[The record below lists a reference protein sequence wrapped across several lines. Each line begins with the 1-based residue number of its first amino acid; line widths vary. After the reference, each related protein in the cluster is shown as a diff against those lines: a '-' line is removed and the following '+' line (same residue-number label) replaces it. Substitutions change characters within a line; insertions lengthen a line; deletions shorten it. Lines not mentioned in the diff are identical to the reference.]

1 MRDREI
7 SVEQE
12 HLDRVYRRL
21 EEKIHEAEF
30 LMNDAAK
37 RGQVGTP
44 GALAERDAQ
53 VFRAGIHLNRLNNE
67 FEDFLF
73 GRIDLLLGKDGKK
86 GPDGAYTAVEPAEG
100 AVRDDGTADI
110 AETLHIG
117 RIGVLDSEY
126 APLVIDWRAPAAAPF
141 YRSTPVDPGRVVR
154 RRVIRSKGRR
164 VLGVE
169 DDLMRPELKA
179 FLDGGELAVIGDG
192 ALMAALGQARS
203 HTMRDIVASIQ
214 AEQDL
219 VIRAPAAS
227 VTYVEGGPGTG
238 KTAVA
243 LHRAAYLLYQ
253 DRRRYSGGIL
263 IVSPTPLLVAY
274 TEGVLPSLGEEG
286 QVAIRAIGSLVDGAE
301 ATLYDSP
308 STARAK
314 GSYRML
320 RVLRKAA
327 RGALE
332 LGPAGMLGGADG
344 SGTGAGGGSASGSG
358 ASGADASGAGAGGAD
373 ASGTGTGGANGTRSG
388 RSAGNGTGSEMSGA
402 EASGTGVGGANGT
415 RSGRSAGNGT
425 GSEMSGADAS
435 GSEAGEAEAS
445 GSGTSGADASGTG
458 TSGAY
463 GTRSGRSGANGAG
476 AGNGS
481 GVGTAA
487 ANGRGSGTAPASSGS
502 ASATA
507 PTQLSF
513 GDDGDGES
521 PAAPAPVGP
530 PTRLRVVAFGRRLEL
545 EAAEL
550 ERIRRN
556 ALGGTAPVNLL
567 RPRARK
573 LLLDALW
580 AQSGAATRHT
590 DPELAAELRSSFDE
604 DVTSEDSFIAF
615 LDAWWPE
622 LTPRAVL
629 AAMADER
636 RLGRWARR
644 ILNPGEVRRVARS
657 LRRDG
662 HSVHDI
668 AMLDELQ
675 AILGTPARPRKKREL
690 DPLDQLTGLEELMPV
705 REESQRERAERLA
718 QERTE
723 YAHVIVDEAQ
733 DLTPMQ
739 WRMVGRRGRHA
750 TWTVVGDPAQ
760 SSWSDP
766 DEAAEARDE
775 ALGTRPR
782 RRFEL
787 TVNYRNPAEIAEL
800 AAKVLALAMP
810 GSKAPSAV
818 RSTGVEPRFTVVQKS
833 LGETVRAEAARLLDL
848 VDGTV
853 GVVVAMQRREEAA
866 RWLAGLGERV
876 VALGSLEA
884 KGLEYDATVVVSPA
898 EIADE
903 SPAGLRV
910 LYVALTRATQQLTV
924 VSADRDQPDGSGVP
938 DLLRD

>member
-1 MRDREI
+1 MAAQVQQETLDSAHDSVREKEI
-7 SVEQE
+7 GVEQE

-30 LMNDAAK
+30 LMNDAAQ

-100 AVRDDGTADI
+100 AVRPDNTADI

-154 RRVIRSKGRR
+154 RRVIRSKGRK

-179 FLDGGELAVIGDG
+179 RLDGGDLPVIGDG

-253 DRRRYSGGIL
+253 DRRRYAGGIL

-308 STARAK
+308 AVARAK

-320 RVLRKAA
+320 KVLRKAA

-332 LGPAGMLGGADG
+332 
-344 SGTGAGGGSASGSG
+344 SS
-358 ASGADASGAGAGGAD
+358 DA
-373 ASGTGTGGANGTRSG
+373 
-388 RSAGNGTGSEMSGA
+388 
-402 EASGTGVGGANGT
+402 
-415 RSGRSAGNGT
+415 
-425 GSEMSGADAS
+425 
-435 GSEAGEAEAS
+435 
-445 GSGTSGADASGTG
+445 
-458 TSGAY
+458 
-463 GTRSGRSGANGAG
+463 
-476 AGNGS
+476 
-481 GVGTAA
+481 
-487 ANGRGSGTAPASSGS
+487 
-502 ASATA
+502 
-507 PTQLSF
+507 
-513 GDDGDGES
+513 
-521 PAAPAPVGP
+521 
-530 PTRLRVVAFGRRLEL
+530 PTRLRVVAFGRRVEL
-545 EAAEL
+545 EAPDL
-550 ERIRRN
+550 DRIRHN

-580 AQSGAATRHT
+580 ARSGAAGRHS

-604 DVTSEDSFIAF
+604 DITSEDDFIAF

-622 LTPRAVL
+622 LTPRGVL
-629 AAMADER
+629 EAMSDER

-657 LRRDG
+657 LKREG
-662 HSVHDI
+662 LSVHDV
-668 AMLDELQ
+668 AVLDELQ
-675 AILGTPARPRKKREL
+675 AVLGVPARPRKKRDL

-705 REESQRERAERLA
+705 REETQRERAERLA

-775 ALGTRPR
+775 ALGSRPR
-782 RRFEL
+782 RRFTL

-810 GSKAPSAV
+810 GSASPSAV
-818 RSTGVEPRFTVVQKS
+818 RSTGVEPRFVTAARET
-833 LGETVRAEAARLLDL
+833 LARTVRAEAARLLDL

-853 GVVVAMQRREEAA
+853 GVVVAMNRRDEAA
-866 RWLAGLGERV
+866 RWLAGLGDRV

-924 VSADRDQPDGSGVP
+924 VSAERDDPDAAGVP

>member
-1 MRDREI
+1 MAAQAQQETAVGSDHDSVRDREI

-53 VFRAGIHLNRLNNE
+53 VFRAGVHLNRLNNE

-179 FLDGGELAVIGDG
+179 SLDGHELPVIGDG

-286 QVAIRAIGSLVDGAE
+286 QVAIRAIGSLVDGAQ

-314 GSYRML
+314 GSHRML

-332 LGPAGMLGGADG
+332 LGRP
-344 SGTGAGGGSASGSG
+344 GGGDSG
-358 ASGADASGAGAGGAD
+358 
-373 ASGTGTGGANGTRSG
+373 
-388 RSAGNGTGSEMSGA
+388 
-402 EASGTGVGGANGT
+402 
-415 RSGRSAGNGT
+415 
-425 GSEMSGADAS
+425 
-435 GSEAGEAEAS
+435 
-445 GSGTSGADASGTG
+445 
-458 TSGAY
+458 
-463 GTRSGRSGANGAG
+463 
-476 AGNGS
+476 
-481 GVGTAA
+481 
-487 ANGRGSGTAPASSGS
+487 
-502 ASATA
+502 
-507 PTQLSF
+507 QLSF
-513 GDDGDGES
+513 DASEVQ
-521 PAAPAPVGP
+521 APAGT

-545 EAAEL
+545 EAGAL
-550 ERIRRN
+550 ERLRRI

-580 AQSGAATRHT
+580 EQSGAAGRHT

-604 DVTSEDSFIAF
+604 DMVSEDSFVEF
-615 LDAWWPE
+615 LNAWWPE
-622 LTPRAVL
+622 LTPKAVL
-629 AAMADER
+629 DAMADER

-662 HSVHDI
+662 YSVHDI

-675 AILGTPARPRKKREL
+675 AVLGVPARPRRRREL

-800 AAKVLALAMP
+800 ASKVLALAMP
-810 GSKAPSAV
+810 GSDSPKAV
-818 RSTGVEPRFTVVQKS
+818 RSTGVEPRFAVVHDS
-833 LGETVRAEAARLLDL
+833 LAQTARQEAARLLDR

-866 RWLAGLGERV
+866 RWLAGLGDRV

-910 LYVALTRATQQLTV
+910 LYVALTRATQQLTI
-924 VSADRDQPDGSGVP
+924 VSGERDQPDAEGVP

>member
-1 MRDREI
+1 MAAQDAAVETADPGLDSVRDREI
-7 SVEQE
+7 GIEQE
-12 HLDRVYRRL
+12 HLNQVYRRL

-30 LMNDAAK
+30 LMHDAAK

-53 VFRAGIHLNRLNNE
+53 VFRAGVHLNRLNNE

-73 GRIDLLLGKDGKK
+73 GRIDLLHGKDGKR
-86 GPDGAYTAVEPAEG
+86 GPDGAYTSVEPADG
-100 AVRDDGTADI
+100 AVRADNTADI
-110 AETLHIG
+110 GETLHIG
-117 RIGVLDSEY
+117 RIGVLDADYS
-126 APLVIDWRAPAAAPF
+126 PLVIDWRAPAAAPF

-154 RRVIRSKGRR
+154 RRVIRSKGRK

-169 DDLMRPELKA
+169 DDLMRPELVA
-179 FLDGGELAVIGDG
+179 TLDGAELPVIGDG

-253 DRRRYSGGIL
+253 DRRRYAGGIL
-263 IVSPTPLLVAY
+263 IVSPTPLLVSY

-286 QVAIRAIGSLVDGAE
+286 QVAIRAVGNLVDGVE
-301 ATLYDSP
+301 ATAYDEP
-308 STARAK
+308 AVARVK
-314 GSYRML
+314 GSSRML
-320 RVLRKAA
+320 KVLRKVA

-332 LGPAGMLGGADG
+332 LGD
-344 SGTGAGGGSASGSG
+344 
-358 ASGADASGAGAGGAD
+358 
-373 ASGTGTGGANGTRSG
+373 
-388 RSAGNGTGSEMSGA
+388 
-402 EASGTGVGGANGT
+402 
-415 RSGRSAGNGT
+415 
-425 GSEMSGADAS
+425 
-435 GSEAGEAEAS
+435 
-445 GSGTSGADASGTG
+445 
-458 TSGAY
+458 
-463 GTRSGRSGANGAG
+463 
-476 AGNGS
+476 
-481 GVGTAA
+481 
-487 ANGRGSGTAPASSGS
+487 
-502 ASATA
+502 
-507 PTQLSF
+507 
-513 GDDGDGES
+513 S
-521 PAAPAPVGP
+521 PD
-530 PTRLRVVAFGRRLEL
+530 RLRVVAFGRRIEL
-545 EAAEL
+545 EADEL
-550 ERIRRN
+550 QRIRHN
-556 ALGGTAPVNLL
+556 VLGGTAPVNLM
-567 RPRARK
+567 RPRARR
-573 LLLDALW
+573 LLLDALY
-580 AQSGAATRHT
+580 AKSGAGTRHT

-604 DVTSEDSFIAF
+604 DVATEDAFIGF

-622 LTPRAVL
+622 LTPRRVL
-629 AAMADER
+629 TAMADER
-636 RLGRWARR
+636 QLGRWARR
-644 ILNPGEVRRVARS
+644 ILNPGEVRRLARS
-657 LRRDG
+657 LRREAL
-662 HSVHDI
+662 SVHDV
-668 AMLDELQ
+668 ALLDELQ
-675 AILGTPARPRKKREL
+675 TLLGTPARPRRRREL
-690 DPLDQLTGLEELMPV
+690 DPLDQLTGLEELMPQ
-705 REESQRERAERLA
+705 REETQRERAERLA

-760 SSWSDP
+760 SSWSSP

-775 ALGTRPR
+775 ALGSRPR
-782 RRFEL
+782 RRFRL

-810 GSKAPSAV
+810 GMESPSAV
-818 RSTGVEPRFTVVQKS
+818 RSTGVQPHFAVVRDGNPAQ
-833 LGETVRAEAARLLDL
+833 TVRAEAQRLLDR

-853 GVVVAMQRREEAA
+853 GVVVAMNRREQAA
-866 RWLAGLGERV
+866 RWLAGLGDRV

-924 VSADRDQPDGSGVP
+924 ISDRRDEPDTKGVP

>member
-1 MRDREI
+1 MAAQAQQETALDSVRDREI

-12 HLDRVYRRL
+12 HLDRVYQRL

-100 AVRDDGTADI
+100 AVRPDNTADI

-117 RIGVLDSEY
+117 RIGVLDENYS
-126 APLVIDWRAPAAAPF
+126 PLVIDWRAPAAAPF

-154 RRVIRSKGRR
+154 RRVIRSKGRK

-169 DDLMRPELKA
+169 DDLMRPELTA
-179 FLDGGELAVIGDG
+179 LLDGRRLPAIGDG

-203 HTMRDIVASIQ
+203 HTMRDIVSSIQ

-227 VTYVEGGPGTG
+227 VTHVEGGPGTG

-253 DRRRYSGGIL
+253 DRRRYAGGIL

-286 QVAIRAIGSLVDGAE
+286 QVAIRAIGSLVDGVE

-308 STARAK
+308 SVARAK

-320 RVLRKAA
+320 KVLRKAA

-332 LGPAGMLGGADG
+332 LGRGGAAPAG
-344 SGTGAGGGSASGSG
+344 
-358 ASGADASGAGAGGAD
+358 
-373 ASGTGTGGANGTRSG
+373 
-388 RSAGNGTGSEMSGA
+388 
-402 EASGTGVGGANGT
+402 
-415 RSGRSAGNGT
+415 
-425 GSEMSGADAS
+425 
-435 GSEAGEAEAS
+435 
-445 GSGTSGADASGTG
+445 
-458 TSGAY
+458 
-463 GTRSGRSGANGAG
+463 
-476 AGNGS
+476 
-481 GVGTAA
+481 
-487 ANGRGSGTAPASSGS
+487 
-502 ASATA
+502 
-507 PTQLSF
+507 QLTLD
-513 GDDGDGES
+513 DDGDTAS
-521 PAAPAPVGP
+521 QAPAGP

-545 EAAEL
+545 EADEL
-550 ERIRRN
+550 ERIRRT

-580 AQSGAATRHT
+580 AKSGGATRHT

-604 DVTSEDSFIAF
+604 DVTTEDAFIAF
-615 LDAWWPE
+615 VDAWWPE
-622 LTPRAVL
+622 LTPKAVL
-629 AAMADER
+629 SAMADER

-657 LRRDG
+657 LKRDG
-662 HSVHDI
+662 HSVHDV

-675 AILGTPARPRKKREL
+675 SILGAPARPKKKREL
-690 DPLDQLTGLEELMPV
+690 DPLDHLTGLEELMPV
-705 REESQRERAERLA
+705 REETQRERAERLA

-782 RRFEL
+782 RRFQL

-800 AAKVLALAMP
+800 AARVLALAMP
-810 GSKAPSAV
+810 GSQAPTAV
-818 RSTGVEPRFTVVQKS
+818 RSTGVEPRFTVVRDS
-833 LGETVRAEAARLLDL
+833 LEQTVRAAAEQLLDQ

-853 GVVVAMQRREEAA
+853 GVVVAMNRRAEAR
-866 RWLAGLGERV
+866 RWLAGLGDRV

-884 KGLEYDATVVVSPA
+884 KGLEYDATIVVSPA

-910 LYVALTRATQQLTV
+910 LYVALTRATQQLTI
-924 VSADRDQPDGSGVP
+924 VSGERDEPDATGVP

>member
-1 MRDREI
+1 M
-7 SVEQE
+7 EQE

-21 EEKIHEAEF
+21 EEKISEAEF
-30 LMNDAAK
+30 LMRDAAQ
-37 RGQVGTP
+37 RGHVGTP
-44 GALAERDAQ
+44 GALAERDAM
-53 VFRAGIHLNRLNNE
+53 VFRAGVHLNRLHNE
-67 FEDFLF
+67 YEDFLF

-100 AVRDDGTADI
+100 AVRPDHTAEI

-117 RIGVLDSEY
+117 RIGVLDEDY

-164 VLGVE
+164 VQSVE

-179 FLDGGELAVIGDG
+179 TLDGRELAVIGDG
-192 ALMAALGQARS
+192 ALMAALGQART

-253 DRRRYSGGIL
+253 DRRRYAGGIL

-301 ATLYDSP
+301 ATVYDSP
-308 STARAK
+308 AVARIK

-320 RVLRKAA
+320 KVLRKAA

-332 LGPAGMLGGADG
+332 LND
-344 SGTGAGGGSASGSG
+344 
-358 ASGADASGAGAGGAD
+358 
-373 ASGTGTGGANGTRSG
+373 
-388 RSAGNGTGSEMSGA
+388 
-402 EASGTGVGGANGT
+402 
-415 RSGRSAGNGT
+415 
-425 GSEMSGADAS
+425 
-435 GSEAGEAEAS
+435 
-445 GSGTSGADASGTG
+445 
-458 TSGAY
+458 
-463 GTRSGRSGANGAG
+463 
-476 AGNGS
+476 
-481 GVGTAA
+481 
-487 ANGRGSGTAPASSGS
+487 
-502 ASATA
+502 
-507 PTQLSF
+507 
-513 GDDGDGES
+513 S
-521 PAAPAPVGP
+521 PQ
-530 PTRLRVVAFGRRLEL
+530 RLRVVAFGRRLEL
-545 EAAEL
+545 EAEEL
-550 ERIRRN
+550 AAIRRT

-580 AQSGAATRHT
+580 ERSGAGNRHT

-604 DVTSEDSFIAF
+604 DITSEDDFTAF

-622 LTPRAVL
+622 LTPAAVL
-629 AAMADER
+629 DAMADER

-644 ILNPGEVRRVARS
+644 ILNQGEVRKLARA
-657 LRRDG
+657 LQRDG
-662 HSVHDI
+662 RSVHDI

-675 AILGTPARPRKKREL
+675 AILGAPARPRKKREV

-705 REESQRERAERLA
+705 REETQRERAERLA
-718 QERTE
+718 QERVE

-750 TWTVVGDPAQ
+750 TWTIVGDPAQ

-766 DEAAEARDE
+766 DEAAQARDE

-810 GSKAPSAV
+810 GSESPRAV
-818 RSTGVEPRFTVVQKS
+818 RSTGVEPRFAVAGRT
-833 LGETVRAEAARLLDL
+833 LGDTVRAEAARLLER

-853 GVVVAMQRREEAA
+853 GVVVAMRRREEAR
-866 RWLAGLGERV
+866 RWLDGLGDRV

-924 VSADRDQPDGSGVP
+924 VSAERDEPDAEGVP

>member
-1 MRDREI
+1 MAAQVQQETLDSAHDSVREREI
-7 SVEQE
+7 GVEQE

-100 AVRDDGTADI
+100 AVRPDNTADI

-117 RIGVLDSEY
+117 RIGVLDADY

-154 RRVIRSKGRR
+154 RRVIRSKGRK

-169 DDLMRPELKA
+169 DDLMRPELTA
-179 FLDGGELAVIGDG
+179 RLDGHELPVIGDG

-253 DRRRYSGGIL
+253 DRRRYAGGIL

-286 QVAIRAIGSLVDGAE
+286 QVAIRAIGSLVDGVE

-308 STARAK
+308 AVARAK

-320 RVLRKAA
+320 KVLRKAA

-332 LGPAGMLGGADG
+332 R
-344 SGTGAGGGSASGSG
+344 S
-358 ASGADASGAGAGGAD
+358 DA
-373 ASGTGTGGANGTRSG
+373 
-388 RSAGNGTGSEMSGA
+388 
-402 EASGTGVGGANGT
+402 
-415 RSGRSAGNGT
+415 
-425 GSEMSGADAS
+425 
-435 GSEAGEAEAS
+435 
-445 GSGTSGADASGTG
+445 
-458 TSGAY
+458 
-463 GTRSGRSGANGAG
+463 
-476 AGNGS
+476 
-481 GVGTAA
+481 
-487 ANGRGSGTAPASSGS
+487 
-502 ASATA
+502 
-507 PTQLSF
+507 
-513 GDDGDGES
+513 
-521 PAAPAPVGP
+521 

-545 EAAEL
+545 EAGEL
-550 ERIRRN
+550 DRVRRN

-580 AQSGAATRHT
+580 DRSGAAGRHT

-604 DVTSEDSFIAF
+604 DITGEDDFIAF

-622 LTPRAVL
+622 LAPRAVL
-629 AAMADER
+629 TAMADER

-657 LRRDG
+657 LKRDG
-662 HSVHDI
+662 LSVHDV

-675 AILGTPARPRKKREL
+675 AILGMPARPRKKREL

-705 REESQRERAERLA
+705 REETQRERAERLA

-723 YAHVIVDEAQ
+723 YAHIIVDEAQ

-782 RRFEL
+782 RRFTL

-810 GSKAPSAV
+810 GSQSPSAV
-818 RSTGVEPRFTVVQKS
+818 RSTGVEPRFVTAQRDT
-833 LGETVRAEAARLLDL
+833 LARTVRAEAARLLDL

-853 GVVVAMQRREEAA
+853 GVVVAMNRREEAA
-866 RWLAGLGERV
+866 RWLAGLGDRV

-924 VSADRDQPDGSGVP
+924 VSAERDDPDADGVP

>member
-1 MRDREI
+1 MDAAMDVTDSVRDREI
-7 SVEQE
+7 GVEQE
-12 HLDRVYRRL
+12 HLDKVYRRL

-30 LMNDAAK
+30 LMNDAAQ

-53 VFRAGIHLNRLNNE
+53 VFRAGVHLNRLNNE

-73 GRIDLLLGKDGKK
+73 GRIDLLYGKDGKK
-86 GPDGAYTAVEPAEG
+86 GPDGAYTSIEPAED
-100 AVRDDGTADI
+100 AVRPDNTAEI
-110 AETLHIG
+110 GETLHIG
-117 RIGVLDSEY
+117 RIGVLDSDY

-154 RRVIRSKGRR
+154 RRVIRSKGRK

-179 FLDGGELAVIGDG
+179 TLDGRALPVIGDG

-203 HTMRDIVASIQ
+203 HTMRDIVSSIQ

-227 VTYVEGGPGTG
+227 ITYVEGGPGTG

-253 DRRRYSGGIL
+253 DRRRYAGGIL
-263 IVSPTPLLVAY
+263 IVSPTPLLVSY

-286 QVAIRAIGSLVDGAE
+286 QVAIRALGSLVDGVE
-301 ATLYDSP
+301 ATTYDEP
-308 STARAK
+308 AVARIK
-314 GSYRML
+314 GSSRML
-320 RVLRKAA
+320 AVLRKAA

-332 LGPAGMLGGADG
+332 TPAPRAQAQLALG
-344 SGTGAGGGSASGSG
+344 
-358 ASGADASGAGAGGAD
+358 
-373 ASGTGTGGANGTRSG
+373 
-388 RSAGNGTGSEMSGA
+388 E
-402 EASGTGVGGANGT
+402 E
-415 RSGRSAGNGT
+415 
-425 GSEMSGADAS
+425 E
-435 GSEAGEAEAS
+435 
-445 GSGTSGADASGTG
+445 
-458 TSGAY
+458 
-463 GTRSGRSGANGAG
+463 
-476 AGNGS
+476 
-481 GVGTAA
+481 
-487 ANGRGSGTAPASSGS
+487 
-502 ASATA
+502 
-507 PTQLSF
+507 
-513 GDDGDGES
+513 
-521 PAAPAPVGP
+521 AAPAPAGT

-545 EAAEL
+545 ESEEL
-550 ERIRRN
+550 QRIRHN
-556 ALGGTAPVNLL
+556 VLGGSAPVNLL
-567 RPRARK
+567 RPRARR
-573 LLLDALW
+573 LLLDALY
-580 AQSGAATRHT
+580 AKSGAAGRHS

-604 DVTSEDSFIAF
+604 DVSTEDSFLGF

-622 LTPRAVL
+622 LTPRQVL
-629 AAMADER
+629 DAMADEK
-636 RLGRWARR
+636 RLARWARR
-644 ILNPGEVRRVARS
+644 VLNQGEVRRLARS

-662 HSVHDI
+662 LSVHDV
-668 AMLDELQ
+668 ALLDELSTL
-675 AILGTPARPRKKREL
+675 LGAPARPRKKREY

-705 REESQRERAERLA
+705 REETQRERAERLA
-718 QERTE
+718 AERTE

-739 WRMVGRRGRHA
+739 WRMVGRRGRTA

-760 SSWSDP
+760 SSWSSP

-775 ALGTRPR
+775 ALGSRPR
-782 RRFEL
+782 RHFEL

-810 GSKAPSAV
+810 GKESPRAV
-818 RSTGVEPRFTVVQKS
+818 RSTGVEPRFVALPGKADMA
-833 LGETVRAEAARLLDL
+833 ETVRAEARRLLER

-853 GVVVAMQRREEAA
+853 GVVVAMNRREQAA
-866 RWLAGLGERV
+866 GWLAELGDRV

-924 VSADRDQPDGSGVP
+924 VSGARDVPDADGVP

>member
-1 MRDREI
+1 MAAQAQQKSAVDSVPDTAHDSVRDREI

-30 LMNDAAK
+30 LMHDAAQ
-37 RGQVGTP
+37 RGHVGTP

-53 VFRAGIHLNRLNNE
+53 VFRAGVHLNRLNNE

-73 GRIDLLLGKDGKK
+73 GRIDLLLGRDGKK

-100 AVRDDGTADI
+100 AVRPDRTADI

-117 RIGVLDSEY
+117 RIGVLDADY

-141 YRSTPVDPGRVVR
+141 YRSTPVAPGRVVR

-169 DDLMRPELKA
+169 DDLMRPELRA
-179 FLDGGELAVIGDG
+179 SLDGRELPVIGDG
-192 ALMAALGQARS
+192 ALMAALGQARG

-227 VTYVEGGPGTG
+227 VTQVEGGPGTG

-253 DRRRYSGGIL
+253 DRRRYAGGIL

-314 GSYRML
+314 GSSRML
-320 RVLRKAA
+320 KVLRRAA

-332 LGPAGMLGGADG
+332 RQ
-344 SGTGAGGGSASGSG
+344 
-358 ASGADASGAGAGGAD
+358 DAPD
-373 ASGTGTGGANGTRSG
+373 
-388 RSAGNGTGSEMSGA
+388 
-402 EASGTGVGGANGT
+402 
-415 RSGRSAGNGT
+415 
-425 GSEMSGADAS
+425 
-435 GSEAGEAEAS
+435 
-445 GSGTSGADASGTG
+445 
-458 TSGAY
+458 
-463 GTRSGRSGANGAG
+463 
-476 AGNGS
+476 
-481 GVGTAA
+481 
-487 ANGRGSGTAPASSGS
+487 
-502 ASATA
+502 
-507 PTQLSF
+507 
-513 GDDGDGES
+513 
-521 PAAPAPVGP
+521 
-530 PTRLRVVAFGRRLEL
+530 RLRVVAFGRRLEL

-550 ERIRRN
+550 AEVRRS

-580 AQSGAATRHT
+580 ERSGAAARHT

-604 DVTSEDSFIAF
+604 DVSDEDAFLGF

-622 LTPRAVL
+622 LTAPDVL
-629 AAMADER
+629 AVMADER

-657 LRRDG
+657 LRREG

-675 AILGTPARPRKKREL
+675 AILGSPARPRRKREL

-723 YAHVIVDEAQ
+723 YAHVIVDESQ

-782 RRFEL
+782 RRFQL

-800 AAKVLALAMP
+800 ASKVLALAMP
-810 GSKAPSAV
+810 GAQAPSAV
-818 RSTGVEPRFTVVQKS
+818 RSTGVRPRFAVVGDG
-833 LGETVRAEAARLLDL
+833 LAETVRAEAASLLEQ

-853 GVVVAMQRREEAA
+853 GVVVAMNRREEAR
-866 RWLAGLGERV
+866 RWLAGLGDRV

-910 LYVALTRATQQLTV
+910 LYVALTRATRQLTV
-924 VSADRDQPDGSGVP
+924 VSGGRDEPDAAGVP

>member
-1 MRDREI
+1 MAAQAQQDSAVDSVHDPAREDSVRDREI
-7 SVEQE
+7 SVEQA

-30 LMNDAAK
+30 LMNDAAQ

-53 VFRAGIHLNRLNNE
+53 AFRAGVHLSRLNNE

-100 AVRDDGTADI
+100 ALRPDNTADI

-117 RIGVLDSEY
+117 RIGVLDEDY

-169 DDLMRPELKA
+169 DDLMRPEIKA
-179 FLDGGELAVIGDG
+179 SLDGEELAVVGDG
-192 ALMAALGQARS
+192 ALMAALGQARTHS
-203 HTMRDIVASIQ
+203 MRDIVASIQ

-253 DRRRYSGGIL
+253 DRRRYAGGIL

-286 QVAIRAIGSLVDGAE
+286 QVAIRAIGSLIDGAE

-308 STARAK
+308 ATARAK
-314 GSYRML
+314 GSSRML
-320 RVLRKAA
+320 KVLRRAA

-332 LGPAGMLGGADG
+332 PAG
-344 SGTGAGGGSASGSG
+344 T
-358 ASGADASGAGAGGAD
+358 
-373 ASGTGTGGANGTRSG
+373 
-388 RSAGNGTGSEMSGA
+388 
-402 EASGTGVGGANGT
+402 
-415 RSGRSAGNGT
+415 
-425 GSEMSGADAS
+425 
-435 GSEAGEAEAS
+435 
-445 GSGTSGADASGTG
+445 
-458 TSGAY
+458 
-463 GTRSGRSGANGAG
+463 
-476 AGNGS
+476 
-481 GVGTAA
+481 
-487 ANGRGSGTAPASSGS
+487 
-502 ASATA
+502 
-507 PTQLSF
+507 PTL
-513 GDDGDGES
+513 
-521 PAAPAPVGP
+521 
-530 PTRLRVVAFGRRLEL
+530 LRVVAFGRRLEL
-545 EAAEL
+545 EAEEL
-550 ERIRRN
+550 AGIRRTV
-556 ALGGTAPVNLL
+556 LGGTAPVNLL
-567 RPRARK
+567 RPRARR

-580 AQSGAATRHT
+580 ARSGAAGRHS

-604 DVTSEDSFIAF
+604 DVSSEDSFLAF

-622 LTPRAVL
+622 LTPAAVL
-629 AAMADER
+629 TAMADER
-636 RLGRWARR
+636 KLGRWSRR
-644 ILNPGEVRRVARS
+644 VLNPGEVRKVARS
-657 LRRDG
+657 LRREG
-662 HSVHDI
+662 YSVHDI
-668 AMLDELQ
+668 ALLDELQ
-675 AILGTPARPRKKREL
+675 AVLGAPARPRKRREL
-690 DPLDQLTGLEELMPV
+690 DPLDQLTGLEELMPQ
-705 REESQRERAERLA
+705 REETQRERAERLA

-766 DEAAEARDE
+766 DEAAAARDE

-810 GSKAPSAV
+810 GSPSPTAV
-818 RSTGVEPRFTVVQKS
+818 RSTGVEPRFAVVGAS
-833 LGETVRAEAARLLDL
+833 LEETVRAEAARLLEL

-853 GVVVAMQRREEAA
+853 GVVVAMNRREEAR
-866 RWLAGLGERV
+866 RWLAGLGDRV

-924 VSADRDQPDGSGVP
+924 VSGERDEPDAAGVP

>member
-1 MRDREI
+1 MAAQAQQETALEDSLRDREI

-100 AVRDDGTADI
+100 AVRDDNTADI

-117 RIGVLDSEY
+117 RIGVLDQDY

-154 RRVIRSKGRR
+154 RRVIRSKGRK

-179 FLDGGELAVIGDG
+179 SLDGHELPVIGDG

-253 DRRRYSGGIL
+253 DRRRYAGGIL

-320 RVLRKAA
+320 KVLRKAA

-332 LGPAGMLGGADG
+332 LGPRGGGGAPG
-344 SGTGAGGGSASGSG
+344 RGASGNTGAG
-358 ASGADASGAGAGGAD
+358 
-373 ASGTGTGGANGTRSG
+373 
-388 RSAGNGTGSEMSGA
+388 
-402 EASGTGVGGANGT
+402 
-415 RSGRSAGNGT
+415 
-425 GSEMSGADAS
+425 
-435 GSEAGEAEAS
+435 
-445 GSGTSGADASGTG
+445 
-458 TSGAY
+458 
-463 GTRSGRSGANGAG
+463 
-476 AGNGS
+476 
-481 GVGTAA
+481 
-487 ANGRGSGTAPASSGS
+487 
-502 ASATA
+502 
-507 PTQLSF
+507 QLAF
-513 GDDGDGES
+513 GDDLGGDVRDDDTD
-521 PAAPAPVGP
+521 APAQAPAGP

-545 EAAEL
+545 EAQEL
-550 ERIRRN
+550 ERIRHTT
-556 ALGGTAPVNLL
+556 LGGTAPVNLL
-567 RPRARK
+567 RPRARR

-580 AQSGAATRHT
+580 AKSGGASRHT
-590 DPELAAELRSSFDE
+590 DPELAAELRSSFDD
-604 DVTSEDSFIAF
+604 DVTSEDSFVTF

-622 LTPRAVL
+622 LTPKAVL
-629 AAMADER
+629 EAMADER

-644 ILNPGEVRRVARS
+644 ILNPGEVRKVARS
-657 LRRDG
+657 LKRDG
-662 HSVHDI
+662 LTVHDI

-675 AILGTPARPRKKREL
+675 AVLGSPARPRKKREL

-718 QERTE
+718 AERTE

-750 TWTVVGDPAQ
+750 TWTIVGDPAQ

-782 RRFEL
+782 RRFQL

-800 AAKVLALAMP
+800 ASKVLALAMP
-810 GSKAPSAV
+810 GSTAPSAV
-818 RSTGVEPRFTVVQKS
+818 RSTGVEPRFAVVRDS
-833 LGETVRAEAARLLDL
+833 LGQTVRAEAARLLDR

-866 RWLAGLGERV
+866 KWLAGLGDRV

-924 VSADRDQPDGSGVP
+924 VSGERDEPDATGMP

>member
-1 MRDREI
+1 M
-7 SVEQE
+7 EQA

-30 LMNDAAK
+30 LMNDAAQ

-53 VFRAGIHLNRLNNE
+53 VFRAGVHLSRLNNE

-100 AVRDDGTADI
+100 ALRPDNTADI

-117 RIGVLDSEY
+117 RIGVLDEDY

-169 DDLMRPELKA
+169 DDLMRPEIKA
-179 FLDGGELAVIGDG
+179 SLDGEELAVVGDG
-192 ALMAALGQARS
+192 ALMAALGQARTHS
-203 HTMRDIVASIQ
+203 MRDIVASIQ

-253 DRRRYSGGIL
+253 DRRRYAGGIL

-308 STARAK
+308 ATARAK
-314 GSYRML
+314 GSSRML
-320 RVLRKAA
+320 KVLRRAA

-332 LGPAGMLGGADG
+332 PE
-344 SGTGAGGGSASGSG
+344 GT
-358 ASGADASGAGAGGAD
+358 
-373 ASGTGTGGANGTRSG
+373 
-388 RSAGNGTGSEMSGA
+388 
-402 EASGTGVGGANGT
+402 
-415 RSGRSAGNGT
+415 
-425 GSEMSGADAS
+425 
-435 GSEAGEAEAS
+435 
-445 GSGTSGADASGTG
+445 
-458 TSGAY
+458 
-463 GTRSGRSGANGAG
+463 
-476 AGNGS
+476 
-481 GVGTAA
+481 
-487 ANGRGSGTAPASSGS
+487 
-502 ASATA
+502 
-507 PTQLSF
+507 PTL
-513 GDDGDGES
+513 
-521 PAAPAPVGP
+521 
-530 PTRLRVVAFGRRLEL
+530 LRVVAFGRRLEL
-545 EAAEL
+545 EAEEL
-550 ERIRRN
+550 AGIRRTV
-556 ALGGTAPVNLL
+556 LGGTAPVNLL
-567 RPRARK
+567 RPRARR

-580 AQSGAATRHT
+580 ARSGAAGRHS

-604 DVTSEDSFIAF
+604 DVSSEDSFLAF

-622 LTPRAVL
+622 LTPAAVL
-629 AAMADER
+629 TAMADER
-636 RLGRWARR
+636 KLGRWSRR
-644 ILNPGEVRRVARS
+644 VLNPGEVRKVARS
-657 LRRDG
+657 LRREG
-662 HSVHDI
+662 YSVHDI
-668 AMLDELQ
+668 ALLDELQ
-675 AILGTPARPRKKREL
+675 AVLGAPARPRKRREL
-690 DPLDQLTGLEELMPV
+690 DPLDQLTGLEELMPQ
-705 REESQRERAERLA
+705 REETQRERAERLA

-766 DEAAEARDE
+766 DEAAAARDE

-810 GSKAPSAV
+810 GSPSPTAV
-818 RSTGVEPRFTVVQKS
+818 RSTGVEPRFAVVAAS
-833 LGETVRAEAARLLDL
+833 LEETVRAEAARLLEL

-853 GVVVAMQRREEAA
+853 GVVVAMNRREEAR
-866 RWLAGLGERV
+866 RWLAGLGDRV

-924 VSADRDQPDGSGVP
+924 VSGERDEPDAAGVP

>member
-1 MRDREI
+1 MADVRDREI

-12 HLDRVYRRL
+12 HLDQVYRRL

-37 RGQVGTP
+37 RSQVGTP

-53 VFRAGIHLNRLNNE
+53 VFRAGVHLNRLNNE

-86 GPDGAYTAVEPAEG
+86 GPDGAYTSVEPAED
-100 AVRDDGTADI
+100 AVSANNTAEI

-117 RIGVLDSEY
+117 RIGVLDADYS
-126 APLVIDWRAPAAAPF
+126 PLVIDWRAPAAAPF

-154 RRVIRSKGRR
+154 RRVIRSKGRE

-179 FLDGGELAVIGDG
+179 TLNGNELPVIGDG

-214 AEQDL
+214 AEQDM

-253 DRRRYSGGIL
+253 DRRRYAGGIL

-286 QVAIRAIGSLVDGAE
+286 QVAIRAVGSLADESGAE
-301 ATLYDSP
+301 ATVYDSP
-308 STARAK
+308 AVARVK
-314 GSYRML
+314 GSSRML
-320 RVLRKAA
+320 HVLRRAA

-332 LGPAGMLGGADG
+332 
-344 SGTGAGGGSASGSG
+344 GTAATAVG
-358 ASGADASGAGAGGAD
+358 
-373 ASGTGTGGANGTRSG
+373 R
-388 RSAGNGTGSEMSGA
+388 RSARA
-402 EASGTGVGGANGT
+402 E
-415 RSGRSAGNGT
+415 R
-425 GSEMSGADAS
+425 
-435 GSEAGEAEAS
+435 
-445 GSGTSGADASGTG
+445 
-458 TSGAY
+458 
-463 GTRSGRSGANGAG
+463 
-476 AGNGS
+476 
-481 GVGTAA
+481 VGTADPH
-487 ANGRGSGTAPASSGS
+487 TATVS
-502 ASATA
+502 T
-507 PTQLSF
+507 PTEPEQLSF
-513 GDDGDGES
+513 GEEEETE
-521 PAAPAPVGP
+521 PKAPAET

-545 EAAEL
+545 EAEQL
-550 ERIRRN
+550 TRIRRN

-580 AQSGAATRHT
+580 SQSGAAGRHS
-590 DPELAAELRSSFDE
+590 DPELAAELRSSFD
-604 DVTSEDSFIAF
+604 DDITSEDDFIRF

-622 LTPRAVL
+622 LTPRTVL
-629 AAMADER
+629 SAMSDER

-644 ILNPGEVRRVARS
+644 VLNPGEVRKVARS
-657 LRRDG
+657 LRRDAL
-662 HSVHDI
+662 SVHDV
-668 AMLDELQ
+668 ALLDELQ
-675 AILGTPARPRKKREL
+675 AILGTPHRPRKKKDL
-690 DPLDQLTGLEELMPV
+690 DPLDLLTGLDELMPQ

-718 QERTE
+718 AERTE

-782 RRFEL
+782 RRFTL

-810 GSKAPSAV
+810 GSESPSAV
-818 RSTGVEPRFTVVQKS
+818 RSTGVEPRFATANNGHSAVVRDGD
-833 LGETVRAEAARLLDL
+833 LGRSVRDEAARLLDQ

-853 GVVVAMQRREEAA
+853 GVVVAMNRREQAA

-924 VSADRDQPDGSGVP
+924 LSGERDEPDADGVP
-938 DLLRD
+938 DLLRE

>member
-1 MRDREI
+1 M
-7 SVEQE
+7 
-12 HLDRVYRRL
+12 DRVYRRL

-53 VFRAGIHLNRLNNE
+53 VFRAGVHLNRLNNE

-100 AVRDDGTADI
+100 AVRPDRTADI

-154 RRVIRSKGRR
+154 RRVIRSKGRK

-179 FLDGGELAVIGDG
+179 TLDGQKLPVIGDG

-253 DRRRYSGGIL
+253 DRRRYAGGIL

-308 STARAK
+308 AVARAK

-320 RVLRKAA
+320 KVLRKAA
-327 RGALE
+327 RGVLE
-332 LGPAGMLGGADG
+332 
-344 SGTGAGGGSASGSG
+344 S
-358 ASGADASGAGAGGAD
+358 
-373 ASGTGTGGANGTRSG
+373 
-388 RSAGNGTGSEMSGA
+388 
-402 EASGTGVGGANGT
+402 
-415 RSGRSAGNGT
+415 
-425 GSEMSGADAS
+425 
-435 GSEAGEAEAS
+435 SEA
-445 GSGTSGADASGTG
+445 
-458 TSGAY
+458 
-463 GTRSGRSGANGAG
+463 
-476 AGNGS
+476 
-481 GVGTAA
+481 
-487 ANGRGSGTAPASSGS
+487 
-502 ASATA
+502 
-507 PTQLSF
+507 
-513 GDDGDGES
+513 
-521 PAAPAPVGP
+521 

-545 EAAEL
+545 EAPDL
-550 ERIRRN
+550 ERVRRN

-580 AQSGAATRHT
+580 DRSGAAGRHT

-604 DVTSEDSFIAF
+604 DITSEDEFIAF

-622 LTPRAVL
+622 LTPRGVL
-629 AAMADER
+629 TAMADER

-657 LRRDG
+657 LKRDG
-662 HSVHDI
+662 LSVHDI
-668 AMLDELQ
+668 AVLDELQ
-675 AILGTPARPRKKREL
+675 AILGLPARPRKKREL
-690 DPLDQLTGLEELMPV
+690 DPLDQLSGLEELMPV
-705 REESQRERAERLA
+705 REETQRERAERLA

-782 RRFEL
+782 RRFTL

-810 GSKAPSAV
+810 GSESPSAV
-818 RSTGVEPRFTVVQKS
+818 RSTGVQPRFVTAARDT
-833 LGETVRAEAARLLDL
+833 LARTARAEAARLLDL

-853 GVVVAMQRREEAA
+853 GVVVAMNRREEAA
-866 RWLAGLGERV
+866 RWLAGLGDRV

-924 VSADRDQPDGSGVP
+924 VSADRDDPDANGVP

>member
-1 MRDREI
+1 MAAQVQQETAFGPVDESSVQDSASDSAQDSVRDREI

-30 LMNDAAK
+30 LMQDAAQ

-100 AVRDDGTADI
+100 VVRDDNTADI

-117 RIGVLDSEY
+117 RIGVLDAEY

-154 RRVIRSKGRR
+154 RRVIRSKGRK

-169 DDLMRPELKA
+169 DDLMRPELTA
-179 FLDGGELAVIGDG
+179 SLNDEPLAVIGDG

-253 DRRRYSGGIL
+253 DRRRYAGGIL

-308 STARAK
+308 SVARAK
-314 GSYRML
+314 GSHRML
-320 RVLRKAA
+320 KVLRKAA

-332 LGPAGMLGGADG
+332 LGPSVAGPATRGQF
-344 SGTGAGGGSASGSG
+344 AGGSS
-358 ASGADASGAGAGGAD
+358 AGANG
-373 ASGTGTGGANGTRSG
+373 SRTGGAG
-388 RSAGNGTGSEMSGA
+388 RS
-402 EASGTGVGGANGT
+402 
-415 RSGRSAGNGT
+415 
-425 GSEMSGADAS
+425 
-435 GSEAGEAEAS
+435 
-445 GSGTSGADASGTG
+445 
-458 TSGAY
+458 
-463 GTRSGRSGANGAG
+463 
-476 AGNGS
+476 
-481 GVGTAA
+481 
-487 ANGRGSGTAPASSGS
+487 S
-502 ASATA
+502 ASAERPLA
-507 PTQLSF
+507 DAEQLAF
-513 GDDGDGES
+513 GDDDTGHQ
-521 PAAPAPVGP
+521 APAEP

-545 EAAEL
+545 EAREL
-550 ERIRRN
+550 DRIRET
-556 ALGGTAPVNLL
+556 ALSGTAPVNLL

-580 AQSGAATRHT
+580 AHSDAGTRHN

-604 DVTSEDSFIAF
+604 DVTSEDSFIGF

-622 LTPRAVL
+622 LTPRGVL

-662 HSVHDI
+662 LSVHDV

-675 AILGTPARPRKKREL
+675 AILGQPARPRKRREL
-690 DPLDQLTGLEELMPV
+690 DPLDHLTGLEELMPV

-775 ALGTRPR
+775 ALGSRPR
-782 RRFEL
+782 RRFTL

-810 GSKAPSAV
+810 GSESPAAV
-818 RSTGVEPRFTVVQKS
+818 RSTGVEPRFGVVRGS
-833 LGETVRAEAARLLDL
+833 LAQTVREEAARLLDR

-853 GVVVAMQRREEAA
+853 GVVVAMNRREEAA
-866 RWLAGLGERV
+866 RWLAGLGDRV

-924 VSADRDQPDGSGVP
+924 VSGDRDEPDASGVP

>member
-1 MRDREI
+1 MAAQAPHDSAVKSDSNPGRDEAADSVRDRELG
-7 SVEQE
+7 VEQN
-12 HLDRVYRRL
+12 HLDAVYRRL

-30 LMNDAAK
+30 LMEDATK

-73 GRIDLLLGKDGKK
+73 GRIDLLQGKDGKK
-86 GPDGAYTAVEPAEG
+86 GPDGAYTALEPADG
-100 AVRDDGTADI
+100 TVREDNTADI

-117 RIGVLDSEY
+117 RIGVLDADYS
-126 APLVIDWRAPAAAPF
+126 PLVIDWRAPAAAPF

-154 RRVIRSKGRR
+154 RRVIRSKGRK

-169 DDLMRPELKA
+169 DDLMRPELTA
-179 FLDGGELAVIGDG
+179 YLDGERLPAIGDG

-203 HTMRDIVASIQ
+203 HSMRDIVASIQ
-214 AEQDL
+214 AEQDQ

-286 QVAIRAIGSLVDGAE
+286 QVAIRAVGSLVDGAE
-301 ATLYDSP
+301 ATVYDSP
-308 STARAK
+308 AVARVK
-314 GSYRML
+314 GSSRML

-332 LGPAGMLGGADG
+332 
-344 SGTGAGGGSASGSG
+344 SG
-358 ASGADASGAGAGGAD
+358 
-373 ASGTGTGGANGTRSG
+373 RPG
-388 RSAGNGTGSEMSGA
+388 RSAVQE
-402 EASGTGVGGANGT
+402 
-415 RSGRSAGNGT
+415 
-425 GSEMSGADAS
+425 
-435 GSEAGEAEAS
+435 
-445 GSGTSGADASGTG
+445 
-458 TSGAY
+458 
-463 GTRSGRSGANGAG
+463 
-476 AGNGS
+476 
-481 GVGTAA
+481 
-487 ANGRGSGTAPASSGS
+487 
-502 ASATA
+502 
-507 PTQLSF
+507 QLAF
-513 GDDGDGES
+513 GDDDE
-521 PAAPAPVGP
+521 PEAGP
-530 PTRLRVVAFGRRLEL
+530 TETPTRLRVVAFGRRLEL
-545 EAAEL
+545 DADRL
-550 ERIRRN
+550 NRIRQS
-556 ALGGTAPVNLL
+556 ALGGTAPVNHL

-580 AQSGAATRHT
+580 DQSGAGSRHS

-604 DVTSEDSFIAF
+604 DVTSEDEFLRF

-629 AAMADER
+629 SAMSDER

-644 ILNPGEVRRVARS
+644 ILNPGEIRRLARS
-657 LRRDG
+657 LRRDAL
-662 HSVHDI
+662 SVHDV
-668 AMLDELQ
+668 ALLDELT
-675 AILGTPARPRKKREL
+675 AVLGAPARPKKRREY
-690 DPLDQLTGLEELMPV
+690 DPLDQLTGLEELMPQ

-750 TWTVVGDPAQ
+750 TWTIVGDPAQ

-766 DEAAEARDE
+766 DEAGAARDE
-775 ALGTRPR
+775 ALGSRPR
-782 RRFEL
+782 RHFTL
-787 TVNYRNPAEIAEL
+787 TVNYRNPSEIAEL

-810 GSKAPSAV
+810 GSESPSAV
-818 RSTGVEPRFTVVQKS
+818 RSTGIQPRFEVVREKAAD
-833 LGETVRAEAARLLDL
+833 TVRAEAARLLEQ

-853 GVVVAMQRREEAA
+853 GVVVAMNRRDEAA
-866 RWLAGLGERV
+866 RWLSGLGERV

-884 KGLEYDATVVVSPA
+884 KGLEYDATIVVSPA

-924 VSADRDQPDGSGVP
+924 VSGERDEPDGNGVP

>member
-1 MRDREI
+1 MAAQEAVDSAADTAVDSVRYREI
-7 SVEQE
+7 GVEQE
-12 HLDRVYRRL
+12 HLDLVYRRL

-37 RGQVGTP
+37 RGHVGTP

-73 GRIDLLLGKDGKK
+73 GRIDLLRGKDGQK

-100 AVRDDGTADI
+100 AVRPDNTADI

-117 RIGVLDSEY
+117 RIGVLDADYS
-126 APLVIDWRAPAAAPF
+126 PMVIDWRAPAAAPF

-154 RRVIRSKGRR
+154 RRVIRSKGRK

-169 DDLMRPELKA
+169 DDLMRPELTA
-179 FLDGGELAVIGDG
+179 HLDGQALPVVGDG
-192 ALMAALGQARS
+192 ALMAALGQART

-253 DRRRYSGGIL
+253 DRRRYAGGIL

-286 QVAIRAIGSLVDGAE
+286 QVAIRAVGSLVDGAE
-301 ATLYDSP
+301 ATVYDSP
-308 STARAK
+308 SVARVK
-314 GSYRML
+314 GSSRML

-327 RGALE
+327 RGALD
-332 LGPAGMLGGADG
+332 LD
-344 SGTGAGGGSASGSG
+344 
-358 ASGADASGAGAGGAD
+358 
-373 ASGTGTGGANGTRSG
+373 
-388 RSAGNGTGSEMSGA
+388 
-402 EASGTGVGGANGT
+402 
-415 RSGRSAGNGT
+415 
-425 GSEMSGADAS
+425 
-435 GSEAGEAEAS
+435 
-445 GSGTSGADASGTG
+445 
-458 TSGAY
+458 
-463 GTRSGRSGANGAG
+463 
-476 AGNGS
+476 
-481 GVGTAA
+481 
-487 ANGRGSGTAPASSGS
+487 
-502 ASATA
+502 
-507 PTQLSF
+507 
-513 GDDGDGES
+513 
-521 PAAPAPVGP
+521 P

-545 EAAEL
+545 EGEQL
-550 ERIRRN
+550 GRIRRT

-580 AQSGAATRHT
+580 EQSGAGSRHT

-604 DVTSEDSFIAF
+604 DIISEDAFIGF

-622 LTPRAVL
+622 LTPRGVL
-629 AAMADER
+629 TAMGDEKL
-636 RLGRWARR
+636 LGRWARR
-644 ILNPGEVRRVARS
+644 ELNPGDVRRVARS
-657 LRRDG
+657 LRRDAL
-662 HSVHDI
+662 SVHDV
-668 AMLDELQ
+668 ALLDELQ
-675 AILGTPARPRKKREL
+675 AILGTPAKPRKKREL

-705 REESQRERAERLA
+705 REESARERAERLA

-739 WRMVGRRGRHA
+739 WRMIGRRGRHA
-750 TWTVVGDPAQ
+750 TWTIVGDPAQ
-760 SSWSDP
+760 SSWSNP

-782 RRFEL
+782 RRFTL
-787 TVNYRNPAEIAEL
+787 TVNYRNPSEIAEL
-800 AAKVLALAMP
+800 ASRVLALAMP
-810 GSKAPSAV
+810 GSEAPSAV
-818 RSTGVEPRFTVVQKS
+818 RSTGVQPRFAVVR
-833 LGETVRAEAARLLDL
+833 GEGMAETVRAEAGRLLEQ

-853 GVVVAMQRREEAA
+853 GVVVAMHRRGEAA

-924 VSADRDQPDGSGVP
+924 VSAERDEPDASGMP

>member
-1 MRDREI
+1 MAAQAQQETAVGSDHDSRRDREI

-30 LMNDAAK
+30 LMNDAAM

-73 GRIDLLLGKDGKK
+73 GRIDLLPGKDGKK
-86 GPDGAYTAVEPAEG
+86 GPDGAYTAVEPADG
-100 AVRDDGTADI
+100 AVREDGTADI

-179 FLDGGELAVIGDG
+179 FLDGHELPVIGDG

-253 DRRRYSGGIL
+253 DRRRYAGGIL

-286 QVAIRAIGSLVDGAE
+286 QVAIRAIGSLVDGVE

-308 STARAK
+308 ATARAK

-320 RVLRKAA
+320 KVLRKAA

-332 LGPAGMLGGADG
+332 REGAP
-344 SGTGAGGGSASGSG
+344 
-358 ASGADASGAGAGGAD
+358 
-373 ASGTGTGGANGTRSG
+373 R
-388 RSAGNGTGSEMSGA
+388 
-402 EASGTGVGGANGT
+402 
-415 RSGRSAGNGT
+415 
-425 GSEMSGADAS
+425 
-435 GSEAGEAEAS
+435 
-445 GSGTSGADASGTG
+445 
-458 TSGAY
+458 
-463 GTRSGRSGANGAG
+463 
-476 AGNGS
+476 
-481 GVGTAA
+481 
-487 ANGRGSGTAPASSGS
+487 
-502 ASATA
+502 
-507 PTQLSF
+507 
-513 GDDGDGES
+513 
-521 PAAPAPVGP
+521 
-530 PTRLRVVAFGRRLEL
+530 RLRVVAFGRRLEL
-545 EAAEL
+545 EADAL
-550 ERIRRN
+550 ERIRRT

-580 AQSGAATRHT
+580 EQSGSAARHT
-590 DPELAAELRSSFDE
+590 DPELAAELRSSFD
-604 DVTSEDSFIAF
+604 DDITSEDVFTDF

-622 LTPRAVL
+622 LTPAAVL
-629 AAMADER
+629 EAMADER

-657 LRRDG
+657 LARDG

-675 AILGTPARPRKKREL
+675 AVLGTPARPKKRREL

-760 SSWSDP
+760 SSWSDV

-782 RRFEL
+782 RRFQL

-810 GSKAPSAV
+810 GAESPTAV
-818 RSTGVEPRFTVVQKS
+818 RSTGVEPRFVRTES
-833 LGETVRAEAARLLDL
+833 GPGGRALLGHTVREEAARLLDR

-866 RWLAGLGERV
+866 RWLAGLGDRV

-910 LYVALTRATQQLTV
+910 LYVALTRATQQLTI
-924 VSADRDQPDGSGVP
+924 VSADRDEPDANAVP

>member
-1 MRDREI
+1 MAAQAQQESAVVPVHDSVRDREI
-7 SVEQE
+7 RVEQE

-21 EEKIHEAEF
+21 EEKISEAEF
-30 LMNDAAK
+30 LMRDAAQ
-37 RGQVGTP
+37 RGHVGTP

-53 VFRAGIHLNRLNNE
+53 VFRAGVHLNRLHNE
-67 FEDFLF
+67 YEDFLF
-73 GRIDLLLGKDGKK
+73 GRIDLLPGKDGKK

-100 AVRDDGTADI
+100 AVRPDNTADI

-117 RIGVLDSEY
+117 RIGVLDEDY

-164 VLGVE
+164 VQSVE
-169 DDLMRPELKA
+169 DDLMRPELTA
-179 FLDGGELAVIGDG
+179 SLDGRELAVIGDG
-192 ALMAALGQARS
+192 ALMAALGQART

-238 KTAVA
+238 KTAAA

-253 DRRRYSGGIL
+253 DRRRYAGGIL

-301 ATLYDSP
+301 ATVYDSP
-308 STARAK
+308 AVARIK

-320 RVLRKAA
+320 RLLRKAA

-332 LGPAGMLGGADG
+332 LND
-344 SGTGAGGGSASGSG
+344 
-358 ASGADASGAGAGGAD
+358 
-373 ASGTGTGGANGTRSG
+373 
-388 RSAGNGTGSEMSGA
+388 
-402 EASGTGVGGANGT
+402 
-415 RSGRSAGNGT
+415 
-425 GSEMSGADAS
+425 
-435 GSEAGEAEAS
+435 
-445 GSGTSGADASGTG
+445 
-458 TSGAY
+458 
-463 GTRSGRSGANGAG
+463 
-476 AGNGS
+476 
-481 GVGTAA
+481 
-487 ANGRGSGTAPASSGS
+487 
-502 ASATA
+502 
-507 PTQLSF
+507 
-513 GDDGDGES
+513 S
-521 PAAPAPVGP
+521 PQ
-530 PTRLRVVAFGRRLEL
+530 RLRVVAFGRRLEL
-545 EAAEL
+545 EAEEL
-550 ERIRRN
+550 ADVRRT

-580 AQSGAATRHT
+580 ERSGAGNRHT

-604 DVTSEDSFIAF
+604 DITSEDDFTAF

-622 LTPRAVL
+622 LTPAAVL
-629 AAMADER
+629 DAMADER

-644 ILNPGEVRRVARS
+644 VLNPGEVRKLARS
-657 LRRDG
+657 LQRDG
-662 HSVHDI
+662 RSVHDI
-668 AMLDELQ
+668 ALLDELQ
-675 AILGTPARPRKKREL
+675 AILGAPARPRKKREI

-705 REESQRERAERLA
+705 REETQRERAERLA
-718 QERTE
+718 QERVE

-766 DEAAEARDE
+766 DEAAQARDE

-800 AAKVLALAMP
+800 ASKVLALAMP
-810 GSKAPSAV
+810 GSESPRAV
-818 RSTGVEPRFTVVQKS
+818 RSTGVEPRFAVAPGA
-833 LGETVRAEAARLLDL
+833 LGDTVRAEAARLLER

-853 GVVVAMQRREEAA
+853 GVVVAMRRREEAR
-866 RWLAGLGERV
+866 RWLDGLGDRV

-924 VSADRDQPDGSGVP
+924 VSAERDEPDAAGVP

>member
-1 MRDREI
+1 MAAQVQQSAVGSVHDAQDSVRDREI

-30 LMNDAAK
+30 LMHDAAQ

-100 AVRDDGTADI
+100 AVRDDNTADI

-117 RIGVLDSEY
+117 RIGVLDQDYS
-126 APLVIDWRAPAAAPF
+126 PLVIDWRAPAAAPF
-141 YRSTPVDPGRVVR
+141 YRATPVAPGRVVR

-169 DDLMRPELKA
+169 DDLMRPELTA
-179 FLDGGELAVIGDG
+179 FLDGRALPVIGDG
-192 ALMAALGQARS
+192 ALMAALGQARG
-203 HTMRDIVASIQ
+203 HTMRDIVSSIQ

-227 VTYVEGGPGTG
+227 ITYVEGGPGTG

-253 DRRRYSGGIL
+253 DRRRYAGGIL

-301 ATLYDSP
+301 AGLYDSP
-308 STARAK
+308 AVARAK

-320 RVLRKAA
+320 KVLRKAA
-327 RGALE
+327 RGVLE
-332 LGPAGMLGGADG
+332 LGPA
-344 SGTGAGGGSASGSG
+344 
-358 ASGADASGAGAGGAD
+358 
-373 ASGTGTGGANGTRSG
+373 
-388 RSAGNGTGSEMSGA
+388 
-402 EASGTGVGGANGT
+402 
-415 RSGRSAGNGT
+415 
-425 GSEMSGADAS
+425 
-435 GSEAGEAEAS
+435 
-445 GSGTSGADASGTG
+445 
-458 TSGAY
+458 
-463 GTRSGRSGANGAG
+463 
-476 AGNGS
+476 
-481 GVGTAA
+481 
-487 ANGRGSGTAPASSGS
+487 APAG
-502 ASATA
+502 
-507 PTQLSF
+507 QLAL
-513 GDDGDGES
+513 DEDGAR
-521 PAAPAPVGP
+521 PAFDGP
-530 PTRLRVVAFGRRLEL
+530 PPRLRVVAFGRRLEL
-545 EAAEL
+545 EADEL
-550 ERIRRN
+550 ERIRRT

-580 AQSGAATRHT
+580 AKSGGATRHT

-604 DVTSEDSFIAF
+604 DVTGEDAFIGF
-615 LDAWWPE
+615 LGAWWPE
-622 LTPRAVL
+622 LTPKDVL
-629 AAMADER
+629 TAMADER

-644 ILNPGEVRRVARS
+644 ILNPGEVRKVARS
-657 LRRDG
+657 LKRDG

-675 AILGTPARPRKKREL
+675 AILGVPSRPRKKREF

-782 RRFEL
+782 RRFQL

-810 GSKAPSAV
+810 GSEAPSAV
-818 RSTGVEPRFTVVQKS
+818 RSTGVEPRFAVAGGS
-833 LGETVRAEAARLLDL
+833 LEAAVRAEAERLLGL

-853 GVVVAMQRREEAA
+853 GVVVAMNRREEAR
-866 RWLAGLGERV
+866 RWLAGLGDRV

-924 VSADRDQPDGSGVP
+924 VSVERDEPDAAGVP

>member
-1 MRDREI
+1 MPSTSEGGPVAAQAQQESAVGPVHDSVRDREI
-7 SVEQE
+7 RVEQE

-21 EEKIHEAEF
+21 EEKIDEAEF
-30 LMNDAAK
+30 LMRDAAR

-53 VFRAGIHLNRLNNE
+53 VFRAGVHLNRLNNE

-73 GRIDLLLGKDGKK
+73 GRIDLLLGKDGKR
-86 GPDGAYTAVEPAEG
+86 GPDGAYTAVEPADG
-100 AVRDDGTADI
+100 AVRPDGTADI

-117 RIGVLDSEY
+117 RIGVLDQDYS
-126 APLVIDWRAPAAAPF
+126 PLVIDWRAPAAAPF

-169 DDLMRPELKA
+169 DDLMRPELTA
-179 FLDGGELAVIGDG
+179 YLDGEELPVVGDG
-192 ALMAALGQARS
+192 ALMAALGQARTHS
-203 HTMRDIVASIQ
+203 MRDIVASIQ

-227 VTYVEGGPGTG
+227 VTHVEGGPGTG

-253 DRRRYSGGIL
+253 DRRRYAGGIL

-286 QVAIRAIGSLVDGAE
+286 QVAIRALGSLVEGVE
-301 ATLYDSP
+301 ATVYDTP
-308 STARAK
+308 AVARVK
-314 GSYRML
+314 GSARML
-320 RVLRKAA
+320 KVLRKAA

-332 LGPAGMLGGADG
+332 
-344 SGTGAGGGSASGSG
+344 TE
-358 ASGADASGAGAGGAD
+358 DA
-373 ASGTGTGGANGTRSG
+373 
-388 RSAGNGTGSEMSGA
+388 
-402 EASGTGVGGANGT
+402 
-415 RSGRSAGNGT
+415 
-425 GSEMSGADAS
+425 
-435 GSEAGEAEAS
+435 
-445 GSGTSGADASGTG
+445 
-458 TSGAY
+458 
-463 GTRSGRSGANGAG
+463 
-476 AGNGS
+476 
-481 GVGTAA
+481 
-487 ANGRGSGTAPASSGS
+487 
-502 ASATA
+502 
-507 PTQLSF
+507 
-513 GDDGDGES
+513 
-521 PAAPAPVGP
+521 

-545 EAAEL
+545 DAEDL
-550 ERIRRN
+550 KEIRRS

-580 AQSGAATRHT
+580 ERSGAGTRHT
-590 DPELAAELRSSFDE
+590 DPELAAELRSSFD
-604 DVTSEDSFIAF
+604 DDITSEDDFIAF

-622 LTPRAVL
+622 LTPSAVL
-629 AAMADER
+629 DAMADER

-644 ILNPGEVRRVARS
+644 VLNQGEVRRLARS

-662 HSVHDI
+662 RSVHDI
-668 AMLDELQ
+668 ALLDELQ
-675 AILGTPARPRKKREL
+675 AVLGTPARPRKRREL

-718 QERTE
+718 QERVE

-775 ALGTRPR
+775 ALGSRPR

-787 TVNYRNPAEIAEL
+787 TVNYRNPAEIADL
-800 AAKVLALAMP
+800 ASRVLALAMP
-810 GSKAPSAV
+810 GSTAPRAV
-818 RSTGVEPRFTVVQKS
+818 RSTGVEPRFAVARGG
-833 LGETVRAEAARLLDL
+833 LGETVRAEARRLLER

-853 GVVVAMQRREEAA
+853 GVVVAMQRREEAR
-866 RWLAGLGERV
+866 RWLDGLGDRV

-924 VSADRDQPDGSGVP
+924 VSGERDEPDSSGVP

>member
-1 MRDREI
+1 MAAQAPHDSAVKSDTNPGGDESADSVRDRELG
-7 SVEQE
+7 VEQN
-12 HLDRVYRRL
+12 HLDAVYRRL

-30 LMNDAAK
+30 LMEDATK

-73 GRIDLLLGKDGKK
+73 GRIDLLQGKDGKK
-86 GPDGAYTAVEPAEG
+86 GPDGAYTAIEPADG
-100 AVRDDGTADI
+100 AVREDNTADI

-117 RIGVLDSEY
+117 RIGVLDADYS
-126 APLVIDWRAPAAAPF
+126 PLVIDWRAPAAAPF

-154 RRVIRSKGRR
+154 RRVIRSKGRK

-169 DDLMRPELKA
+169 DDLMRPELTA
-179 FLDGGELAVIGDG
+179 YLDGEHLPAIGDG

-203 HTMRDIVASIQ
+203 HSMRDIVASIQ
-214 AEQDL
+214 AEQDQ

-286 QVAIRAIGSLVDGAE
+286 QVAIRAVGSLVDGAE
-301 ATLYDSP
+301 ATVYDSP
-308 STARAK
+308 AVARVK
-314 GSYRML
+314 GSSRML

-332 LGPAGMLGGADG
+332 
-344 SGTGAGGGSASGSG
+344 
-358 ASGADASGAGAGGAD
+358 
-373 ASGTGTGGANGTRSG
+373 SG
-388 RSAGNGTGSEMSGA
+388 RPKQ
-402 EASGTGVGGANGT
+402 
-415 RSGRSAGNGT
+415 
-425 GSEMSGADAS
+425 
-435 GSEAGEAEAS
+435 
-445 GSGTSGADASGTG
+445 
-458 TSGAY
+458 
-463 GTRSGRSGANGAG
+463 
-476 AGNGS
+476 
-481 GVGTAA
+481 
-487 ANGRGSGTAPASSGS
+487 PAQE
-502 ASATA
+502 
-507 PTQLSF
+507 QLAF
-513 GDDGDGES
+513 GDFGDEEPETATGET
-521 PAAPAPVGP
+521 

-545 EAAEL
+545 DADRL
-550 ERIRRN
+550 NRIRQA
-556 ALGGTAPVNLL
+556 ALGGTAPVNHL

-580 AQSGAATRHT
+580 DQSGAGSRHS

-604 DVTSEDSFIAF
+604 DVTSEDEFLRF

-629 AAMADER
+629 SAMSDER

-644 ILNPGEVRRVARS
+644 ILNPGEVRKLARS
-657 LRRDG
+657 LRRDAL
-662 HSVHDI
+662 SVHDV
-668 AMLDELQ
+668 ALLDELT
-675 AILGTPARPRKKREL
+675 AVLGAPARKKKKREY
-690 DPLDQLTGLEELMPV
+690 DPLDQLTGLEELMPQ

-750 TWTVVGDPAQ
+750 TWTIVGDPAQ

-766 DEAAEARDE
+766 DEAGAARDE
-775 ALGTRPR
+775 ALGSRPR
-782 RRFEL
+782 RRFTL
-787 TVNYRNPAEIAEL
+787 TVNYRNPSEIAEL

-810 GSKAPSAV
+810 GSESPSAV
-818 RSTGVEPRFTVVQKS
+818 RSTGVQPRFEVVRDKT
-833 LGETVRAEAARLLDL
+833 GDTVRAEAARLLEQ

-853 GVVVAMQRREEAA
+853 GVVVAMNRRDEAA
-866 RWLAGLGERV
+866 RWLSGLGERV

-884 KGLEYDATVVVSPA
+884 KGLEYDATIVVSPA

-924 VSADRDQPDGSGVP
+924 VSGERDEPDANGVP

>member
-1 MRDREI
+1 MAAQAQQESAVGPVHDSVRDREI
-7 SVEQE
+7 RVEQE
-12 HLDRVYRRL
+12 HLDQVYRRL
-21 EEKIHEAEF
+21 EEKIDEAEF
-30 LMNDAAK
+30 LMRDAAR

-73 GRIDLLLGKDGKK
+73 GRIDLLQGKDGKK

-100 AVRDDGTADI
+100 AVRPDGTADI

-117 RIGVLDSEY
+117 RIGVLDRDYS
-126 APLVIDWRAPAAAPF
+126 PLVIDWRAPAAAPF

-169 DDLMRPELKA
+169 DDLMRPELTA
-179 FLDGGELAVIGDG
+179 RLDGDALPVVGDG
-192 ALMAALGQARS
+192 ALMAALGQARTHS
-203 HTMRDIVASIQ
+203 MRDIVASIQ

-227 VTYVEGGPGTG
+227 VTLVEGGPGTG

-253 DRRRYSGGIL
+253 DRRRYAGGIL
-263 IVSPTPLLVAY
+263 VVSPTPLLVAY

-286 QVAIRAIGSLVDGAE
+286 QVAIRALGNLVEGAE
-301 ATLYDSP
+301 ATLYDTP
-308 STARAK
+308 ATARVK
-314 GSYRML
+314 GSARML
-320 RVLRKAA
+320 KVLRKAA

-332 LGPAGMLGGADG
+332 TDGA
-344 SGTGAGGGSASGSG
+344 
-358 ASGADASGAGAGGAD
+358 
-373 ASGTGTGGANGTRSG
+373 
-388 RSAGNGTGSEMSGA
+388 
-402 EASGTGVGGANGT
+402 
-415 RSGRSAGNGT
+415 
-425 GSEMSGADAS
+425 
-435 GSEAGEAEAS
+435 
-445 GSGTSGADASGTG
+445 
-458 TSGAY
+458 
-463 GTRSGRSGANGAG
+463 
-476 AGNGS
+476 
-481 GVGTAA
+481 
-487 ANGRGSGTAPASSGS
+487 P
-502 ASATA
+502 
-507 PTQLSF
+507 Q
-513 GDDGDGES
+513 
-521 PAAPAPVGP
+521 
-530 PTRLRVVAFGRRLEL
+530 RLRVVAFGRRLEL
-545 EAAEL
+545 DADDLAG
-550 ERIRRN
+550 IRRA

-580 AQSGAATRHT
+580 ERSGAGTRHT
-590 DPELAAELRSSFDE
+590 DPELAAELRSSFDDDLTTE
-604 DVTSEDSFIAF
+604 DDFLAF

-622 LTPRAVL
+622 LTPAAVL
-629 AAMADER
+629 DAMADER

-644 ILNPGEVRRVARS
+644 VLNPGEVRRVARS
-657 LRRDG
+657 LKRDG
-662 HSVHDI
+662 RSVHDI
-668 AMLDELQ
+668 ALLDELH
-675 AILGTPARPRKKREL
+675 ALLGTPARPRKRREL

-718 QERTE
+718 QERVE

-766 DEAAEARDE
+766 DEAAAARDE
-775 ALGTRPR
+775 ALGSRPR

-787 TVNYRNPAEIAEL
+787 TVNYRNPAEIADL
-800 AAKVLALAMP
+800 ASRVLALAMP
-810 GSKAPSAV
+810 GSTAPRAV
-818 RSTGVEPRFTVVQKS
+818 RSTGVEPRFAVAGGP
-833 LGETVRAEAARLLDL
+833 LGEAVRGEAERLLGR
-848 VDGTV
+848 VDGTI
-853 GVVVAMQRREEAA
+853 GVVVAMQRREEAR
-866 RWLAGLGERV
+866 RWLDGLGDRV

-924 VSADRDQPDGSGVP
+924 VSGERDEPDAAGVP

>member
-1 MRDREI
+1 MAAQDAAVDSLRDRETG
-7 SVEQE
+7 VEQE
-12 HLDRVYRRL
+12 HLDRVYHRL
-21 EEKIHEAEF
+21 EEKIDEAEF
-30 LMNDAAK
+30 LMHDAVK

-53 VFRAGIHLNRLNNE
+53 VFRAGVHLNRLNNE

-73 GRIDLLLGKDGKK
+73 GRIDLLLGKDGER
-86 GPDGAYTAVEPAEG
+86 GPDGAYTSVEPADD
-100 AVRDDGTADI
+100 AVREDATADI

-117 RIGVLDSEY
+117 RIGVLDSDY

-141 YRSTPVDPGRVVR
+141 YRSTPKEPGRVVR

-169 DDLMRPELKA
+169 DDLMRPELTA
-179 FLDGGELAVIGDG
+179 YLDGEQLPVIGDG

-227 VTYVEGGPGTG
+227 VTEVTGGPGTG

-253 DRRRYSGGIL
+253 DRRRYAGGIL

-286 QVAIRAIGSLVDGAE
+286 QVAIRAIGSLSDEAAGVAGAT
-301 ATLYDSP
+301 AYDEP
-308 STARAK
+308 AIARIK
-314 GSYRML
+314 GSSRML
-320 RVLRKAA
+320 HVLRKAA

-332 LGPAGMLGGADG
+332 APKPPSD
-344 SGTGAGGGSASGSG
+344 SG
-358 ASGADASGAGAGGAD
+358 
-373 ASGTGTGGANGTRSG
+373 
-388 RSAGNGTGSEMSGA
+388 
-402 EASGTGVGGANGT
+402 
-415 RSGRSAGNGT
+415 
-425 GSEMSGADAS
+425 
-435 GSEAGEAEAS
+435 
-445 GSGTSGADASGTG
+445 
-458 TSGAY
+458 
-463 GTRSGRSGANGAG
+463 
-476 AGNGS
+476 
-481 GVGTAA
+481 
-487 ANGRGSGTAPASSGS
+487 
-502 ASATA
+502 
-507 PTQLSF
+507 QLSF
-513 GDDGDGES
+513 GEE
-521 PAAPAPVGP
+521 PVQNGTGTT
-530 PTRLRVVAFGRRLEL
+530 PTRLRVVAFNARVEL
-545 EAAEL
+545 EADEL
-550 ERIRRN
+550 QRIRHN
-556 ALGGTAPVNLL
+556 VLSGTAPVNLL

-580 AQSGAATRHT
+580 SKSSGRGRYT
-590 DPELAAELRSSFDE
+590 DPQLVAELRSSFDE
-604 DVTSEDSFIAF
+604 DVSTETPFLEF

-622 LTPRAVL
+622 LTPRRVL
-629 AAMADER
+629 AAMADEK
-636 RLGRWARR
+636 RLARWSRR
-644 ILNPGEVRRVARS
+644 ILNQGEVRRLARS
-657 LRRDG
+657 LKRLDADG
-662 HSVHDI
+662 NGPLSVHDV
-668 AMLDELQ
+668 ALLDELQ
-675 AILGTPARPRKKREL
+675 ALLGMVARPRRKREL
-690 DPLDQLTGLEELMPV
+690 DPLDQLSGLEELMPQ
-705 REESQRERAERLA
+705 REETQWERAERLA
-718 QERTE
+718 AERTE

-750 TWTVVGDPAQ
+750 TWTIVGDPAQ

-766 DEAAEARDE
+766 DEAAAARDE
-775 ALGTRPR
+775 ALGSRPR
-782 RRFEL
+782 RRFTL

-810 GSKAPSAV
+810 GMESPAAV
-818 RSTGVEPRFTVVQKS
+818 RSTGVVPRFVPVAGGD
-833 LGETVRAEAARLLDL
+833 LAGTVREEARRLLAE

-853 GVVVAMQRREEAA
+853 GVVVAMHRRAQA
-866 RWLAGLGERV
+866 REWLAELGERV

-884 KGLEYDATVVVSPA
+884 KGLEYDATVVLSPA

-924 VSADRDQPDGSGVP
+924 VSGERDMPDEDGVP

>member
-1 MRDREI
+1 MAAQAQQDSAVDSEHDPVRPVRGDSAREDSTREDSVRDREI
-7 SVEQE
+7 DVEQA

-30 LMNDAAK
+30 LMHDAAQ
-37 RGQVGTP
+37 RGHVGTP

-73 GRIDLLLGKDGKK
+73 GRVDLLLGKDGKK
-86 GPDGAYTAVEPAEG
+86 GPDGAYTAVEPAEDALG
-100 AVRDDGTADI
+100 PDGTADI

-117 RIGVLDSEY
+117 RIGVLDEDY

-169 DDLMRPELKA
+169 DDLMRPEVKA
-179 FLDGGELAVIGDG
+179 RLNGEELAVVGDG
-192 ALMAALGQARS
+192 ALMAALGQARTHS
-203 HTMRDIVASIQ
+203 MRDIVASIQ
-214 AEQDL
+214 AEQDQ

-253 DRRRYSGGIL
+253 DRRRYAGGIL

-286 QVAIRAIGSLVDGAE
+286 QVAIRAIGSLADDAAGAE

-308 STARAK
+308 ATARAK
-314 GSYRML
+314 GSSRML
-320 RVLRKAA
+320 RVLRRAA

-332 LGPAGMLGGADG
+332 PAD
-344 SGTGAGGGSASGSG
+344 
-358 ASGADASGAGAGGAD
+358 
-373 ASGTGTGGANGTRSG
+373 
-388 RSAGNGTGSEMSGA
+388 
-402 EASGTGVGGANGT
+402 
-415 RSGRSAGNGT
+415 
-425 GSEMSGADAS
+425 
-435 GSEAGEAEAS
+435 
-445 GSGTSGADASGTG
+445 
-458 TSGAY
+458 
-463 GTRSGRSGANGAG
+463 
-476 AGNGS
+476 
-481 GVGTAA
+481 
-487 ANGRGSGTAPASSGS
+487 
-502 ASATA
+502 
-507 PTQLSF
+507 
-513 GDDGDGES
+513 S
-521 PAAPAPVGP
+521 PSL
-530 PTRLRVVAFGRRLEL
+530 LRVVAFGRRLEL
-545 EAAEL
+545 EAGEL
-550 ERIRRN
+550 AGIRRTV
-556 ALGGTAPVNLL
+556 LGGTAPVNLL
-567 RPRARK
+567 RPRARR

-580 AQSGAATRHT
+580 QKSGAGARHS

-604 DVTSEDSFIAF
+604 DVSSEDSFLAF

-622 LTPRAVL
+622 LTPGAVL

-644 ILNPGEVRRVARS
+644 VLNPGEVRKVARS
-657 LRRDG
+657 LRREG

-668 AMLDELQ
+668 ALLDELQ
-675 AILGTPARPRKKREL
+675 AIVGTQARPRKRREQ
-690 DPLDQLTGLEELMPV
+690 DPLDQLTGLEELMPQ
-705 REESQRERAERLA
+705 REETQWERAERLA

-766 DEAAEARDE
+766 DEAAAARDE

-810 GSKAPSAV
+810 GSRSPSAV
-818 RSTGVEPRFTVVQKS
+818 RSTGVRPRFAVVDES
-833 LGETVRAEAARLLDL
+833 LAQSVRAEAARLLGL

-853 GVVVAMQRREEAA
+853 GVVVAMNRREEAR
-866 RWLAGLGERV
+866 RWLAGLGDRV

-924 VSADRDQPDGSGVP
+924 VSCERDEPDASGVP

>member
-1 MRDREI
+1 MAAQAQQDSAVDSEHDSVRDREI
-7 SVEQE
+7 AVEQA

-30 LMNDAAK
+30 LMHDAAQ
-37 RGQVGTP
+37 RGHVGTP

-100 AVRDDGTADI
+100 ALGPDNTADI

-117 RIGVLDSEY
+117 RIGVLDEDY

-169 DDLMRPELKA
+169 DDLMRPEITA
-179 FLDGGELAVIGDG
+179 RLDGEELAVVGDG
-192 ALMAALGQARS
+192 ALMAALGQARTHS
-203 HTMRDIVASIQ
+203 MRDIVASIQ
-214 AEQDL
+214 AEQDQ

-253 DRRRYSGGIL
+253 DRRRYAGGIL

-308 STARAK
+308 ATARAK
-314 GSYRML
+314 GSSRML
-320 RVLRKAA
+320 RVLRRAA

-332 LGPAGMLGGADG
+332 PAD
-344 SGTGAGGGSASGSG
+344 S
-358 ASGADASGAGAGGAD
+358 
-373 ASGTGTGGANGTRSG
+373 
-388 RSAGNGTGSEMSGA
+388 
-402 EASGTGVGGANGT
+402 
-415 RSGRSAGNGT
+415 
-425 GSEMSGADAS
+425 
-435 GSEAGEAEAS
+435 
-445 GSGTSGADASGTG
+445 
-458 TSGAY
+458 
-463 GTRSGRSGANGAG
+463 
-476 AGNGS
+476 
-481 GVGTAA
+481 
-487 ANGRGSGTAPASSGS
+487 
-502 ASATA
+502 
-507 PTQLSF
+507 PTL
-513 GDDGDGES
+513 
-521 PAAPAPVGP
+521 
-530 PTRLRVVAFGRRLEL
+530 LRVVAFGRRLEL
-545 EAAEL
+545 EAEEL
-550 ERIRRN
+550 AGIRRTV
-556 ALGGTAPVNLL
+556 LGGTAPVNLL
-567 RPRARK
+567 RPRARR

-580 AQSGAATRHT
+580 EKSGAGARHS

-604 DVTSEDSFIAF
+604 DITSEDSFIAF

-622 LTPRAVL
+622 LTPGAVL

-644 ILNPGEVRRVARS
+644 VLNPGEIRKVARS
-657 LRRDG
+657 LRREG

-668 AMLDELQ
+668 ALLDELQ
-675 AILGTPARPRKKREL
+675 AIVGTPARPRKRREA
-690 DPLDQLTGLEELMPV
+690 DPLDQLTGLEELMPQ
-705 REESQRERAERLA
+705 REETQWERAERLA

-739 WRMVGRRGRHA
+739 WRMVGRRGRTA

-766 DEAAEARDE
+766 DEAAAARDE

-810 GSKAPSAV
+810 GSPSPSAV
-818 RSTGVEPRFTVVQKS
+818 RSTGVRPRFAVVEDS
-833 LGETVRAEAARLLDL
+833 LARTVRAEAARLLDL

-853 GVVVAMQRREEAA
+853 GVVVAMNRREEAR
-866 RWLAGLGERV
+866 RWLAGLGDRV

-924 VSADRDQPDGSGVP
+924 VSCERDEPDASGVP

>member
-1 MRDREI
+1 MAAHNATHAPDHASDSVRDREI
-7 SVEQE
+7 EAEQT

-30 LMNDAAK
+30 LMDDAAK

-53 VFRAGIHLNRLNNE
+53 VFQAGVHLHRLNSE
-67 FEDFLF
+67 YEDFLF

-86 GPDGAYTAVEPAEG
+86 GPDGAFTSVEPADG
-100 AVRDDGTADI
+100 AIEDGRATI

-117 RIGVLDSEY
+117 RLGVLDADYS
-126 APLVIDWRAPAAAPF
+126 PLVIDWRAPAAAPF
-141 YRSTPVDPGRVVR
+141 YRATPVAPGRVVR
-154 RRVIRSKGRR
+154 RRVIRSKGRK

-169 DDLMRPELKA
+169 DDLMRPEITA
-179 FLDGGELAVIGDG
+179 TLDGEELPAIGDG
-192 ALMAALGQARS
+192 ALMAALGRARS

-214 AEQDL
+214 AEQDK

-227 VTYVEGGPGTG
+227 VTEVEGGPGTG

-253 DRRRYSGGIL
+253 DRRRYAGGIL

-286 QVAIRAIGSLVDGAE
+286 QVAIRALGSLVDGAE
-301 ATLYDSP
+301 TTAYESP
-308 STARAK
+308 AVARIK
-314 GSYRML
+314 GSSRMQKL
-320 RVLRKAA
+320 LRKAA

-332 LGPAGMLGGADG
+332 PVTPGAR
-344 SGTGAGGGSASGSG
+344 STGRKAAK
-358 ASGADASGAGAGGAD
+358 
-373 ASGTGTGGANGTRSG
+373 
-388 RSAGNGTGSEMSGA
+388 
-402 EASGTGVGGANGT
+402 
-415 RSGRSAGNGT
+415 
-425 GSEMSGADAS
+425 
-435 GSEAGEAEAS
+435 
-445 GSGTSGADASGTG
+445 
-458 TSGAY
+458 
-463 GTRSGRSGANGAG
+463 
-476 AGNGS
+476 
-481 GVGTAA
+481 AA
-487 ANGRGSGTAPASSGS
+487 ANGDGGGSGEGDGQMSLDGLFAAAGDGTGQD
-502 ASATA
+502 ASAHGSRGRRT
-507 PTQLSF
+507 PPP
-513 GDDGDGES
+513 
-521 PAAPAPVGP
+521 PAAGRPD
-530 PTRLRVVAFGRRLEL
+530 RLRVVAFGGRIEL
-545 EAAEL
+545 DADEL
-550 ERIRRN
+550 RAIRQS

-567 RPRARK
+567 RPRARR
-573 LLLDALW
+573 LILDALW
-580 AQSGAATRHT
+580 SKSGAARRYT
-590 DPELAAELRSSFDE
+590 DPELAAEAREGFDE
-604 DVTSEDSFIAF
+604 DITTEPDFQEF

-622 LTPRAVL
+622 LTPRGVL

-636 RLGRWARR
+636 LLGRWARR
-644 ILNPGEVRRVARS
+644 LLNPREVRQLARS
-657 LRRDG
+657 LQRLDSTG
-662 HSVHDI
+662 HGPLSVHDV
-668 AMLDELQ
+668 ALLDELQ
-675 AILGTPARPRKKREL
+675 TILGAPMRPARPREA
-690 DPLDQLTGLEELMPV
+690 DPLDHLTGLEELTTYTE
-705 REESQRERAERLA
+705 RNGGGRSRRERLDE
-718 QERTE
+718 ERTD

-766 DEAAEARDE
+766 DEAAVARDE

-782 RRFEL
+782 RRFTL

-800 AAKVLALAMP
+800 AARVLALAMP
-810 GSKAPSAV
+810 GMPSPRAV
-818 RSTGVEPRFTVVQKS
+818 RSTGLEPRFALTADGARSAADAALERATVAEAERL
-833 LGETVRAEAARLLDL
+833 LGE

-853 GVVVAMQRREEAA
+853 GVVVAMNRRAQA
-866 RWLAGLGERV
+866 RRWLAPLGDRV

-884 KGLEYDATVVVSPA
+884 KGLEYDATLVVSPA

-924 VSADRDQPDGSGVP
+924 LSAERDEPDAAGVP

>member
-1 MRDREI
+1 MAAQAQQTSAVDPVQDTGHDSVRDREI
-7 SVEQE
+7 CVEQE
-12 HLDRVYRRL
+12 HLDKVYRRL

-30 LMNDAAK
+30 LMQDAAR

-53 VFRAGIHLNRLNNE
+53 VFRAGVHLNRLNNE

-86 GPDGAYTAVEPAEG
+86 GPDGAYTSVEPAEG
-100 AVRDDGTADI
+100 AVRHDNTADI

-117 RIGVLDSEY
+117 RIGVLDEDYS
-126 APLVIDWRAPAAAPF
+126 PLVIDWRAPAAAPF
-141 YRSTPVDPGRVVR
+141 YRSTPLEPGRVVR

-179 FLDGGELAVIGDG
+179 FLDGHELPVIGDG

-253 DRRRYSGGIL
+253 DRRRYAGGIL

-286 QVAIRAIGSLVDGAE
+286 QVAIRAIGSLAVDAVGAE
-301 ATLYDSP
+301 ATVYDSP
-308 STARAK
+308 AVARAK
-314 GSYRML
+314 GSSRML
-320 RVLRKAA
+320 KVLRKAA

-332 LGPAGMLGGADG
+332 RND
-344 SGTGAGGGSASGSG
+344 
-358 ASGADASGAGAGGAD
+358 
-373 ASGTGTGGANGTRSG
+373 
-388 RSAGNGTGSEMSGA
+388 
-402 EASGTGVGGANGT
+402 
-415 RSGRSAGNGT
+415 
-425 GSEMSGADAS
+425 
-435 GSEAGEAEAS
+435 
-445 GSGTSGADASGTG
+445 
-458 TSGAY
+458 
-463 GTRSGRSGANGAG
+463 
-476 AGNGS
+476 
-481 GVGTAA
+481 
-487 ANGRGSGTAPASSGS
+487 
-502 ASATA
+502 
-507 PTQLSF
+507 
-513 GDDGDGES
+513 S
-521 PAAPAPVGP
+521 PD
-530 PTRLRVVAFGRRLEL
+530 RLRVVAFGRRLEL
-545 EAAEL
+545 EAEEL
-550 ERIRRN
+550 GRIRQA

-580 AQSGAATRHT
+580 QKSGAAGRHT

-604 DVTSEDSFIAF
+604 DVTSEDSFIGF

-622 LTPRAVL
+622 LTPAGVL
-629 AAMADER
+629 AAMADEK
-636 RLGRWARR
+636 RLGRWSRR
-644 ILNPGEVRRVARS
+644 VLNPGEVRKVARS

-668 AMLDELQ
+668 ALLDELN
-675 AILGTPARPRKKREL
+675 ALLGAPARPRKKREL

-718 QERTE
+718 QERVE
-723 YAHVIVDEAQ
+723 YAHIIVDEAQ

-766 DEAAEARDE
+766 DEAAAARDE

-782 RRFEL
+782 RRFRL

-810 GSKAPSAV
+810 GSQSPSAV
-818 RSTGVEPRFTVVQKS
+818 RSTGVEPRFTVVRES
-833 LGETVRAEAARLLDL
+833 LGETVREEAARLLER
-848 VDGTV
+848 VDGTI
-853 GVVVAMQRREEAA
+853 GVVVAMNRREEAR
-866 RWLAGLGERV
+866 RWLAGLGDRV

-924 VSADRDQPDGSGVP
+924 VSGERDEPDATGVP

>member
-1 MRDREI
+1 MAAQAQQETAVGSDHDSSREREI

-53 VFRAGIHLNRLNNE
+53 VFRAGVHLNRLNNE

-117 RIGVLDSEY
+117 RIGVLDADY

-179 FLDGGELAVIGDG
+179 FLDGRELAVIGDG

-253 DRRRYSGGIL
+253 DRRRYAGGIL

-308 STARAK
+308 SVARAK

-320 RVLRKAA
+320 KVLRKAA

-332 LGPAGMLGGADG
+332 LGRPGAA
-344 SGTGAGGGSASGSG
+344 STG
-358 ASGADASGAGAGGAD
+358 
-373 ASGTGTGGANGTRSG
+373 
-388 RSAGNGTGSEMSGA
+388 
-402 EASGTGVGGANGT
+402 
-415 RSGRSAGNGT
+415 
-425 GSEMSGADAS
+425 
-435 GSEAGEAEAS
+435 
-445 GSGTSGADASGTG
+445 
-458 TSGAY
+458 
-463 GTRSGRSGANGAG
+463 
-476 AGNGS
+476 
-481 GVGTAA
+481 
-487 ANGRGSGTAPASSGS
+487 
-502 ASATA
+502 
-507 PTQLSF
+507 QLAF
-513 GDDGDGES
+513 GDDGEGD
-521 PAAPAPVGP
+521 ATAPAQT

-545 EAAEL
+545 EAPAL

-580 AQSGAATRHT
+580 EQSGAAGRHT

-604 DVTSEDSFIAF
+604 DITSEDSFLEF

-622 LTPRAVL
+622 LTPKAVL

-760 SSWSDP
+760 SSWSDV

-782 RRFEL
+782 RRFQL

-810 GSKAPSAV
+810 GSEAPSAV
-818 RSTGVEPRFTVVQKS
+818 RSTGVQPRFVVSRES
-833 LGETVRAEAARLLDL
+833 LGQAVRAEAARLLDL

-853 GVVVAMQRREEAA
+853 GVVVAMRRREEAA
-866 RWLAGLGERV
+866 RWLAGLGDRV

-910 LYVALTRATQQLTV
+910 LYVALTRATQQLTI
-924 VSADRDQPDGSGVP
+924 VSTDKDQPDGDGVP
-938 DLLRD
+938 DLLRE

>member
-1 MRDREI
+1 MAAQDAAVESVVGSAADTVRDREI
-7 SVEQE
+7 GVEQE
-12 HLDRVYRRL
+12 HLDQVYRRL

-53 VFRAGIHLNRLNNE
+53 VFRAGVHLNRLNNE

-73 GRIDLLLGKDGKK
+73 GRIDLLHGKDGRK
-86 GPDGAYTAVEPAEG
+86 GPDGAFTSVEPADD
-100 AVRDDGTADI
+100 AVRPDNTAEI
-110 AETLHIG
+110 GETLHIG
-117 RIGVLDSEY
+117 RIGVLDSDY

-154 RRVIRSKGRR
+154 RRVIRSKGRK

-169 DDLMRPELKA
+169 DDLMRPELTA
-179 FLDGGELAVIGDG
+179 TLNGQTLPVVGDG

-253 DRRRYSGGIL
+253 DRRRYAGGIL

-286 QVAIRAIGSLVDGAE
+286 QVAIRAVGSLVDGVE
-301 ATLYDSP
+301 ATVYDEP
-308 STARAK
+308 AVARVK
-314 GSYRML
+314 GSSRML
-320 RVLRKAA
+320 KVLRNAA

-332 LGPAGMLGGADG
+332 MPD
-344 SGTGAGGGSASGSG
+344 T
-358 ASGADASGAGAGGAD
+358 
-373 ASGTGTGGANGTRSG
+373 TPRNG
-388 RSAGNGTGSEMSGA
+388 
-402 EASGTGVGGANGT
+402 
-415 RSGRSAGNGT
+415 
-425 GSEMSGADAS
+425 
-435 GSEAGEAEAS
+435 
-445 GSGTSGADASGTG
+445 
-458 TSGAY
+458 
-463 GTRSGRSGANGAG
+463 
-476 AGNGS
+476 
-481 GVGTAA
+481 
-487 ANGRGSGTAPASSGS
+487 
-502 ASATA
+502 
-507 PTQLSF
+507 QLSF
-513 GDDGDGES
+513 GEE
-521 PAAPAPVGP
+521 PAAAPGTP
-530 PTRLRVVAFGRRLEL
+530 SQLRVVAFGRRLEL
-545 EAAEL
+545 EADEL
-550 ERIRRN
+550 RRIRHN
-556 ALGGTAPVNLL
+556 VLGGSAPVNLL
-567 RPRARK
+567 RPRARR
-573 LLLDALW
+573 LLLDALY
-580 AQSGAATRHT
+580 AKSGAAGRHPG

-604 DVTSEDSFIAF
+604 DVTGEDSFIAF

-629 AAMADER
+629 AAMGDER

-644 ILNPGEVRRVARS
+644 VLNPGEVRRLARS
-657 LRRDG
+657 LRRDAL
-662 HSVHDI
+662 SVHDV
-668 AMLDELQ
+668 ALLDELSTL
-675 AILGTPARPRKKREL
+675 LGTPARPRKRREL
-690 DPLDQLTGLEELMPV
+690 DPLDQLTGLEELMPQ
-705 REESQRERAERLA
+705 REETQRERAERLA
-718 QERTE
+718 AERTE

-760 SSWSDP
+760 SSWSSP
-766 DEAAEARDE
+766 EEAAEARDE
-775 ALGTRPR
+775 ALGSRPR

-800 AAKVLALAMP
+800 AATVLHLAMP
-810 GSKAPSAV
+810 GMRSPSAV
-818 RSTGVEPRFTVVQKS
+818 RSTGVRPRFAV
-833 LGETVRAEAARLLDL
+833 LPDGGDLADAVRAEAERLLEQ

-853 GVVVAMQRREEAA
+853 GVVVAMNRREQAA

-924 VSADRDQPDGSGVP
+924 VSGRRDQPDAQGVP
-938 DLLRD
+938 ELLRD

>member
-1 MRDREI
+1 MAAHNATHAPDHASDSVRDREI
-7 SVEQE
+7 EAEQT

-30 LMNDAAK
+30 LMDDAAK

-53 VFRAGIHLNRLNNE
+53 VFQAGVHLHRLNSE
-67 FEDFLF
+67 YEDFLF

-86 GPDGAYTAVEPAEG
+86 GPDGAFTSVEPADG
-100 AVRDDGTADI
+100 AIEDGRATI

-117 RIGVLDSEY
+117 RLGVLDADYS
-126 APLVIDWRAPAAAPF
+126 PLVIDWRAPAAAPF
-141 YRSTPVDPGRVVR
+141 YRATPVAPGRVVR
-154 RRVIRSKGRR
+154 RRVIRSKGRK

-169 DDLMRPELKA
+169 DDLMRPEVTA
-179 FLDGGELAVIGDG
+179 TLDGAELPAIGDG
-192 ALMAALGQARS
+192 ALMAALGRARS

-214 AEQDL
+214 AEQDK

-227 VTYVEGGPGTG
+227 VTEVEGGPGTG

-253 DRRRYSGGIL
+253 DRRRYAGGIL

-286 QVAIRAIGSLVDGAE
+286 QVAIRALGSLVDGAE
-301 ATLYDSP
+301 ATAYDPP
-308 STARAK
+308 SVSRIK
-314 GSYRML
+314 GSSRMQKL
-320 RVLRKAA
+320 LRKAA

-332 LGPAGMLGGADG
+332 LAAPGAPH
-344 SGTGAGGGSASGSG
+344 TG
-358 ASGADASGAGAGGAD
+358 
-373 ASGTGTGGANGTRSG
+373 R
-388 RSAGNGTGSEMSGA
+388 
-402 EASGTGVGGANGT
+402 EAA
-415 RSGRSAGNGT
+415 
-425 GSEMSGADAS
+425 
-435 GSEAGEAEAS
+435 
-445 GSGTSGADASGTG
+445 
-458 TSGAY
+458 
-463 GTRSGRSGANGAG
+463 
-476 AGNGS
+476 
-481 GVGTAA
+481 TAA
-487 ANGRGSGTAPASSGS
+487 ANGSNGGGAPDGDA
-502 ASATA
+502 
-507 PTQLSF
+507 QLSLEDLF
-513 GDDGDGES
+513 EASGDDSERDAAANGS
-521 PAAPAPVGP
+521 RRRRHRAPRPAQPAAGP
-530 PTRLRVVAFGRRLEL
+530 PAHLRVVAFGGRIEL
-545 EAAEL
+545 DADEL
-550 ERIRRN
+550 RAIRQS

-567 RPRARK
+567 RPRARR
-573 LLLDALW
+573 LILDALW
-580 AQSGAATRHT
+580 TKSGAARRYT
-590 DPELAAELRSSFDE
+590 DPELAAEAREGFDE
-604 DVTSEDSFIAF
+604 DITTEPDFQEF

-622 LTPRAVL
+622 LTPRGVL

-636 RLGRWARR
+636 LLGRWARR
-644 ILNPGEVRRVARS
+644 LLNPREVRQLARS
-657 LRRDG
+657 LQRLDRGG
-662 HSVHDI
+662 HGPLSVHDV
-668 AMLDELQ
+668 ALLDELQ
-675 AILGTPARPRKKREL
+675 MVLGAPMRPPRPREA
-690 DPLDQLTGLEELMPV
+690 DPLDHLTGLEELTTHADRMGGG
-705 REESQRERAERLA
+705 RSRRERLEE
-718 QERTE
+718 ERTD

-766 DEAAEARDE
+766 DEAAVARDE

-782 RRFEL
+782 RRFTL

-800 AAKVLALAMP
+800 AARVLALAMP
-810 GSKAPSAV
+810 GMASPKAV
-818 RSTGVEPRFTVVQKS
+818 RSTGLEPRFALVADGNGNRAGNGNGDGQARSGGDAALAQATV
-833 LGETVRAEAARLLDL
+833 AEAERLMGE

-853 GVVVAMQRREEAA
+853 GVVVAMNRRAQA
-866 RWLAGLGERV
+866 RRWLAPLGDRV

-884 KGLEYDATVVVSPA
+884 KGLEYDATLVVSPA

-924 VSADRDQPDGSGVP
+924 LSAERDEPDAAGVP